1 MARPRKV
8 FAEQPRPPTNIESKL
23 ENLARLAKT
32 GRRSR
37 AQAPDEA
44 PISRNGRPKR
54 FSVDREDSDEAAG
67 DSFHNG
73 NELPAATLG
82 KRYRQDDADLQ
93 SMEPATRRRVGVR
106 AEENY
111 YASAKWSQFP
121 QHDAMMAQRSSLS
134 HTITQD
140 YNPKDYNIPPYF
152 FLSKDGMI
160 ATFTWHPPKRVR
172 FRSQYSWKEQ
182 GRILTICS
190 DIQSEENTYQE
201 YDSVKAPRL
210 LSFLRSHL
218 QKCIRRTNGQLAY
231 RTAYQLIKPDAA
243 ELIRQLPMIVLED
256 AIPNPQYPGLIWLAC
271 ATEKGFRPP
280 ISIIEWLLGYV
291 RAVADSPFRET
302 FEASASSD
310 PLQLVSRSV
319 AELPTSKRDLLY
331 ALQLTKSLQTSAGN
345 RFLIDKT
352 TRAWFERMRSDS
364 NDNHYSKTLY
374 QVHHVP
380 IDGVPNLQP
389 DELELSAVDP
399 CCSDI
404 LDILRQELDEEDQQR
419 WPDDVVL
426 KHMLNEKSCELRTKM
441 LVPAVFG
448 GSESKSAEK
457 PPGVNRMEVDLL
469 WRKYKEKISQAQRRI
484 LRGAISK

>member
-1 MARPRKV
+1 MARPRKI
-8 FAEQPRPPTNIESKL
+8 FAEQPRPPANIESKL

-32 GRRSR
+32 GRISR
-37 AQAPDEA
+37 AQAPIA
-44 PISRNGRPKR
+44 PISRNGQPKA
-54 FSVDREDSDEAAG
+54 FSVDREDSNEAVG
-67 DSFHNG
+67 GSLYNG
-73 NELPAATLG
+73 KELPAATLG
-82 KRYRQDDADLQ
+82 KRYRPAYDVDLQ
-93 SMEPATRRRVGVR
+93 SMEPAARRRVSVT
-106 AEENY
+106 AEKSY
-111 YASAKWSQFP
+111 YGSAKWSQFP
-121 QHDAMMAQRSSLS
+121 QHDAVIAQRPSLS

-160 ATFTWHPPKRVR
+160 ATFTWHPPKRMR
-172 FRSQYSWKEQ
+172 FRSQYTWKEQ
-182 GRILTICS
+182 GRILMICT

-201 YDSVKAPRL
+201 HDPVKAPRL
-210 LSFLRSHL
+210 LSLLTSHL
-218 QKCIRRTNGQLAY
+218 QKCVRRTNGQLAY

-256 AIPNPQYPGLIWLAC
+256 AIPNPQYPAC

-291 RAVADSPFRET
+291 KAVADSPFQET
-302 FEASASSD
+302 FETSPSSD

-319 AELPTSKRDLLY
+319 AELSTSKRDLLY

-345 RFLIDKT
+345 RLLIDKT
-352 TRAWFERMRSDS
+352 TRAWFERMRSDR

-380 IDGVPNLQP
+380 IDGVQNLQP

-404 LDILRQELDEEDQQR
+404 LDVLRQELDEEDQQR
-419 WPDDVVL
+419 WPDDVVF

-441 LVPAVFG
+441 LVPPVLG
-448 GSESKSAEK
+448 GSESKSVER